1 MVERFSW
8 LHQLVNGAEG
18 QPSQLDELMGVL
30 TEVYQE
36 LNKMSFSGVT
46 GQQQGFAL
54 QRFQEQAS
62 RIPGPMERW
71 ATQITTGSSGITS
84 DSTRASINARWQ
96 ANVLPFCEQ
105 ALDNRYPFNRRARAD
120 MAMAD
125 FQRLFGPSGL
135 IDAFFNENLVR
146 FVDTRTRPW
155 SWKRV
160 NDVDLGISASVL
172 QQFQYAAE
180 IREAFFANGAT
191 PAIQFQITPEALDP
205 KAKSLL
211 LEIDGQNV
219 AFAHRG
225 GAPTPVAVTWPG
237 SVGLARLTFEPAS
250 RETENV
256 LSRDGPWAWFR
267 MLEAAEVRRTNVSD
281 RKRVIFNV
289 GGRIAI
295 FQLQAGSVLNPF
307 ALPAL
312 SKFSCPKSF

>member
-1 MVERFSW
+1 
-8 LHQLVNGAEG
+8 
-18 QPSQLDELMGVL
+18 
-30 TEVYQE
+30 
-36 LNKMSFSGVT
+36 MSFSGVT

-160 NDVDLGISASVL
+160 NDVDLGISAAVL

-180 IREAFFANGAT
+180 IREAFFANGSTA
-191 PAIQFQITPEALDP
+191 AIQFQITPEALDP